1 MWRQALLFVFFT
13 FPATQ
18 LQADDALLR
27 EANLPSTSIQRLYSL
42 AQQQS
47 WHIRRAVAGNRRSP
61 SELLQQ
67 LATDPDL
74 RIRIAV
80 ATNLSSPESIHM
92 LMVDDTDKAV
102 RSVVARFEYVSARV
116 LDRLA
121 RDADADIRYEVAGN
135 WNTAPATL
143 KYLRGDTF
151 EQVRQRAQQ
160 ELDRR

>member
-1 MWRQALLFVFFT
+1 MWRQTLLLILLT
-13 FPATQ
+13 LPATQ
-18 LQADDALLR
+18 SQADDALVR
-27 EANLPSTSIQRLYSL
+27 EANLPSTSVQRLYSL
-42 AQQQS
+42 SQQQD
-47 WHIRRAVAGNRRSP
+47 WRIRRAVAGNRRSP
-61 SELLQQ
+61 ADLLKQ
-67 LATDPDL
+67 LASDPDL

-80 ATNLSSPESIHM
+80 ATNLTSPESIHM
-92 LMVDDTDKAV
+92 LLVDDPDKAV

-135 WNTAPATL
+135 WNTSPATL

-151 EQVRQRAQQ
+151 EQVRRRALQ